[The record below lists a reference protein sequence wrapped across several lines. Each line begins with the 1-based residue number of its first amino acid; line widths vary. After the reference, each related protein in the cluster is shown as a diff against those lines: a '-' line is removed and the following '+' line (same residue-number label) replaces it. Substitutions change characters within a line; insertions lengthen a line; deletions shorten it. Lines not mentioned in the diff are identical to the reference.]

1 MLDQKEIK
9 ERFLKETKNHKMEV
23 LMDNGVYRHLKFTN
37 EGSQV
42 YRFDIHTWPGY
53 LCICQDMGTYVFS
66 RVPDMFEF
74 FNSDINKE
82 YAINPGY
89 WGEKLQAVDGNR
101 NAPGYE
107 EFSQEIF
114 EEHVWEEFKQFS
126 EEHEGQI
133 EDEREE
139 IQDELLRDEVENVE
153 DVIAK
158 HEVDKTK
165 PALTKTEE
173 KLAALKE
180 ALQEEV
186 IDLSYDG
193 NTRAYDAAM
202 SFNWEDDD
210 KTMEFNMHDFWD
222 HNCTDYTYHYIWIL
236 YAIVYSIGEY
246 DKSKAVKAA

>member
-23 LMDNGVYRHLKFTN
+23 LMDNGLYRHLKFTN

-66 RVPDMFEF
+66 RVSDMFEF
-74 FNSDINKE
+74 FDSDINKE
-82 YAINPGY
+82 YAINPHY

-114 EEHVWEEFKQFS
+114 EEHVWEEFKQFA
-126 EEHEGQI
+126 EEHEDQPK
-133 EDEREE
+133 E
-139 IQDELLRDEVENVE
+139 
-153 DVIAK
+153 
-158 HEVDKTK
+158 
-165 PALTKTEE
+165 
-173 KLAALKE
+173 LAALKE
-180 ALQEEV
+180 ALEEEV
-186 IDLSYDG
+186 IDMSHDG

-202 SFNWEDDD
+202 QFRWESDDD
-210 KTMEFNMHDFWD
+210 KTMKFNMCDFWD
-222 HNCTDYTYHYIWIL
+222 HSCTDYTYHYIWIL
-236 YAIVYSIGEY
+236 YAIVYGIGQYEE
-246 DKSKAVKAA
+246 SKELAPA